1 MCSDSRTQKQGQKM
15 MVTMTINQ
23 QETADFSAFLTAHNL
38 TEWFLAK
45 DHGAYIGA
53 TIDGAKW
60 LKYFQGCNPD
70 KSADFYDNAR
80 FKFGGDDFGEF
91 FPSAAIHKTASAG
104 GYLKL
109 KVSPTKISLVSYKP
123 TKFNAEGVS

>member
-1 MCSDSRTQKQGQKM
+1 MSTT
-15 MVTMTINQ
+15 VTMTINQ

-38 TEWFLAK
+38 EEWFLAK

-53 TIDGAKW
+53 TVKGAKW
-60 LKYFQGCNPD
+60 IKYFKGCNPD
-70 KSADFYDNAR
+70 KSPDFYDNAR

-91 FPSAAIHKTASAG
+91 FSSGSIHKTAKAG

-109 KVSPTKISLVSYKP
+109 KVSYDKISLVSYKP
-123 TKFNAEGVS
+123 KNFDMERVS